1 MMPIDRH
8 VTMPSNSSS
17 FDSCRGTVDAFGVV
31 SLEDLW
37 VDAFWV
43 VSLEDLRVDAFW
55 IVSLEDLRQSL
66 GRNRNLHHRY
76 GSFGWDAPDQSQ
88 RLPCDQLPWH

>member
-1 MMPIDRH
+1 MMRIDRH

-17 FDSCRGTVDAFGVV
+17 FDSCRGT
-31 SLEDLW
+31 

-76 GSFGWDAPDQSQ
+76 ESFGWDAPDQSQ
-88 RLPCDQLPWH
+88 RLPYDQLPWH

>member
-43 VSLEDLRVDAFW
+43 VSLE
-55 IVSLEDLRQSL
+55 ELRQSL
-66 GRNRNLHHRY
+66 VRNHRSSIPHHRY
-76 GSFGWDAPDQSQ
+76 GSFARDALDQSQ
-88 RLPCDQLPWH
+88 RLPCDQ